1 MRPARYI
8 GCEPNHVRKDLKDV
22 KVRFALCYPDIYE
35 IAMSY
40 YGLFLLY
47 EISNG
52 IDGVWCERC
61 FAPWADMEEYLR
73 KTGAP
78 LTTLESKT
86 PLSAMDLIGFSVT
99 YELNVTNVLN
109 MLSLGGVKIRSAER
123 QGTDPIVIGGG
134 PLMLNPK
141 PYEPFFDII
150 VAGEGDEAIVS
161 ILTLYRDMT
170 GEKREKIIT
179 ELSKQEGVYSA
190 YSPTAKRLYVKDLDR
205 AFHPVRPPIPAV
217 DSVHNRLNIEISRG
231 CGNGCRFCLA
241 GFGYR
246 PYRERSFDAVKAVID
261 EGLHNTGYEEISLLS
276 LSSGDY
282 RHLFDVIDY
291 ARKKYNGLSVS
302 LPSLKIGSIGNDEIA
317 AMGQMARTGFTF
329 ALEAPAAHLRR
340 RLNKDIDIEDLVMQ
354 LPQLKALGWRRLKL
368 YVMVGFPW
376 ETEDDLSSI
385 RDVIAPFRA
394 AGFDINLSVSPFTPK
409 PHTPFQ
415 WLPMDDE
422 SVLNDKIMLIKDSL
436 KKTGVRVRYRD
447 TSVSIIEGIIAR
459 ADEKLSPLFEYL
471 HRQNVRL
478 EAWREFF
485 SFEPYRQWFEENSV
499 DMKTYTGPI
508 AMDGRLAW
516 DVVDMGFDTLFLGE
530 ELKRAE
536 CGDMTEDCLNGCA
549 GCGLECSRDDGL
561 ASKIKM
567 EPVAARAGND
577 IGGLPVAPPA
587 PKKVTFRYGKY
598 GDARYIGHLDTMSIL
613 VRAIKAS
620 GIVIRTKGKYHPLPK
635 IILTDALPVG
645 IESFY
650 EFIEIETDPGVTI
663 DNFTV
668 NSINQRLMP
677 GIKMYEFIEG
687 SLKDVVKDYLFLLIA
702 PGPREGDITLWKQ
715 TGNRYFYVWR
725 GKGVKQLW
733 NQGTF
738 SRIIK
743 IESRHNDGI

>member
-1 MRPARYI
+1 MRILISENFLSLSLTPYDLNGIIMIDIPRQYCGLPAI
-8 GCEPNHVRKDLKDV
+8 SGCEPNHIRKDLKDV

-73 KTGAP
+73 RSGTP

-86 PLSAMDLIGFSVT
+86 PLSEMDIIGFSVT

-109 MLSLGGVKIRSAER
+109 MLSLGGVKIRSVER
-123 QGTDPIVIGGG
+123 KDTDPIVIGGG

-141 PYEPFFDII
+141 PYEPFFDVI

-161 ILTLYRDMT
+161 ILTMYRDMA
-170 GEKREKIIT
+170 GERRDTIIQ
-179 ELSKQEGVYSA
+179 ELSRQEGVYSA
-190 YSPTAKRLYVKDLDR
+190 YSRTAKRLYVRDLDR

-246 PYRERSFDAVKAVID
+246 PYRERSFEAVKAVID
-261 EGLHNTGYEEISLLS
+261 EGLQKTGYEEISLLS

-291 ARKKYNGLSVS
+291 ARRKYNGLSVS
-302 LPSLKIGSIGNDEIA
+302 LPSLKIGSIGNEEIA

-340 RLNKDIDIEDLVMQ
+340 RLNKDIDVEDLVMQ
-354 LPQLKALGWRRLKL
+354 LPQLKDLGWRRLKL

-376 ETEDDLSSI
+376 ETEEDLRSI

-422 SVLNDKIMLIKDSL
+422 TVLNDKILLIKDAL

-447 TSVSIIEGIIAR
+447 TSVSIIEGIVAR
-459 ADEKLSPLFEYL
+459 ADENLSPLFEYL
-471 HRQNVRL
+471 HEHNVRL

-485 SFEPYRQWFEENSV
+485 SFEPYRQWFEENSI
-499 DMKTYTGPI
+499 DMRTYTGQIGYGQPFGLGCWSTWVLI
-508 AMDGRLAW
+508 RSFLKEELRKAESGGHDGRLP
-516 DVVDMGFDTLFLGE
+516 E
-530 ELKRAE
+530 
-536 CGDMTEDCLNGCA
+536 
-549 GCGLECSRDDGL
+549 
-561 ASKIKM
+561 
-567 EPVAARAGND
+567 
-577 IGGLPVAPPA
+577 
-587 PKKVTFRYGKY
+587 
-598 GDARYIGHLDTMSIL
+598 
-613 VRAIKAS
+613 
-620 GIVIRTKGKYHPLPK
+620 
-635 IILTDALPVG
+635 
-645 IESFY
+645 
-650 EFIEIETDPGVTI
+650 
-663 DNFTV
+663 
-668 NSINQRLMP
+668 RLCWMR
-677 GIKMYEFIEG
+677 
-687 SLKDVVKDYLFLLIA
+687 S
-702 PGPREGDITLWKQ
+702 
-715 TGNRYFYVWR
+715 
-725 GKGVKQLW
+725 
-733 NQGTF
+733 
-738 SRIIK
+738 
-743 IESRHNDGI
+743 